1 MFLVDTDVIS
11 ESRKGPEA
19 NSHVR
24 RFFDVA
30 AKESHGLYLSVV
42 TIGEL
47 RRGLELLRHRKDIR
61 QARRL
66 EAWLANLLEE
76 YADHILDFASEAAQ
90 IWGHLRVPHPEHAI
104 DKQIAA
110 TALIYDFK
118 LVTGNVRHFEG
129 LGVALLNPFVDA
141 NA

>member
-11 ESRKGPEA
+11 ESRKGPKA

-47 RRGLELLRHRKDIR
+47 RRGVELLRHRNDIR

-66 EAWLANLLEE
+66 GAWLANLLEE
-76 YADHILDFASEAAQ
+76 YADHILDFTSEAAQ
-90 IWGHLRVPHPEHAI
+90 RQLRFGDISEFISEFISESRIPRMPSTS
-104 DKQIAA
+104 KSRRRPSSM
-110 TALIYDFK
+110 TSSS
-118 LVTGNVRHFEG
+118 
-129 LGVALLNPFVDA
+129 
-141 NA
+141 